1 MEQILNALE
10 QVLAS
15 KPYKLVLSSGKGCE
29 YQKIVVQ
36 QKGDYFQMA
45 ANYYYGIGAH
55 SMIFIEDYDPETDS
69 VTWADSNMKGEKRNG
84 ERYGYVQYEA
94 NKEIDWFVDA
104 YCT

>member
-36 QKGDYFQMA
+36 QKGD
-45 ANYYYGIGAH
+45 
-55 SMIFIEDYDPETDS
+55 
-69 VTWADSNMKGEKRNG
+69 
-84 ERYGYVQYEA
+84 
-94 NKEIDWFVDA
+94 
-104 YCT
+104 